1 MKQATS
7 NTLKTWYPLWAFM
20 SALLLMLILNPL
32 LRQGMFLD
40 GVIYAAIAKNL
51 SLNHGTLWQ
60 PFYSETLFP
69 YFYEHPPLAIYT
81 ESLLFRAFGEHS
93 RVENLYSFFMILGQ
107 LSLISWYWLKKE
119 KLSFYHLGILL
130 LIWLMVPL
138 NTRVLTSN
146 MLESTLTLFT
156 TAASLLLLWDTKHKW
171 TDAICL
177 FLASIAIL
185 LGVLSNGPTA
195 FFPVGIPLLK
205 AITLG
210 NPRDRMPGLKKTGV
224 VIFMTM
230 LVLTAFYLCVP
241 AAWQNMKQYLSTQ
254 LLPSVVGARIP
265 THTGLK
271 HLHIIF
277 LYMRAISIVSLFSFI
292 CLITA
297 AILQKQPIWQYIK
310 QRVSNKTFLLFCGIS
325 LIASLPV
332 GISHRQAF
340 SYITQCAPFIT
351 LACTYLCYQPCLI
364 IINHCAT
371 RRICMQVLQIG
382 STLLFIG
389 AVVISTRSTTQ
400 FNRDEIL
407 LKDIQVLIPFLHQ
420 HHTSVVSSSKQV
432 YDQDITAAY
441 LARFSMIAIAPSQ
454 TNPYYLALKNEPIPA
469 GYQPINLPLAYYSLS
484 LRS

>member
-1 MKQATS
+1 MQPSTS
-7 NTLKTWYPLWAFM
+7 TTVKTWYPLWALM
-20 SALLLMLILNPL
+20 STLLLILILNPL
-32 LRQGMFLD
+32 LRHGMFLD
-40 GVIYAAIAKNL
+40 GVIYAAVAKNL

-60 PFYSETLFP
+60 PFYSETLYP
-69 YFYEHPPLAIYT
+69 HFYEHPPFAIYL
-81 ESLLFRAFGEHS
+81 ESLLFRALGEHS
-93 RVENLYSFFMILGQ
+93 RVENLYCFLMILGQ
-107 LSLISWYWLKKE
+107 LSLISWYWVKKE
-119 KLSFYHLGILL
+119 KLAFYHLGILL

-138 NTRVLTSN
+138 NTRILTSN

-171 TDAICL
+171 AGAICL

-195 FFPVGIPLLK
+195 FFPVVIPLLK

-210 NPRDRMPGLKKTGV
+210 KPGDRMPGLKKTAW
-224 VIFMTM
+224 ILFMTI
-230 LVLTAFYLCVP
+230 LVFTAFYLSVP
-241 AAWQNMKQYLSTQ
+241 AAWQNMKQYLGSQ

-265 THTGLK
+265 IYTGLK

-277 LYMRAISIVSLFSFI
+277 LYIRAISIVSFFSII

-297 AILQKQPIWQYIK
+297 AILQKQPIWQCIK
-310 QRVSNKTFLLFCGIS
+310 QRTSNTTFLLFWGIS
-325 LIASLPV
+325 LMASLPV

-351 LACTYLCYQPCLI
+351 LACTYLCYQPCLF
-364 IINHCAT
+364 IINHFAS
-371 RRICMQVLQIG
+371 RRIAMRILQIG
-382 STLLFIG
+382 STLIFIG
-389 AVVISTRSTTQ
+389 AMIISTRSCTQ

-407 LKDIQVLIPFLHQ
+407 LKDIQVLIPFLQ
-420 HHTSVVSSSKQV
+420 DTSIISSSKQI
-432 YDQDITAAY
+432 YDQDLTAAY
-441 LARFSMIAIAPSQ
+441 LARFSMISVEPSQ
-454 TNPYYLALKNEPIPA
+454 KQAYYLALKNEPIPP